1 MASGERMT
9 SVERRGRLAVVW
21 LDLPGERV
29 NKLTPAALG
38 EFEEIVAWFRSE
50 PEVEAA
56 VLISAKESG
65 FIAGADLNG
74 LLRIDREE
82 AEELSRRA
90 GAVLTELS
98 LLEKPVVAAIHG
110 PALGGGLEVAL
121 ACRYR
126 IASDDLKTRLAFP
139 EVRLGLLPAAGGT
152 QRAPRLIGLQ
162 RSLPLLL
169 TGKNVFAKQALR
181 LGLVDELSHP
191 PGLLQ
196 AASHAAERL
205 IAKRF
210 RRSDRRSWAERA
222 LEAAAAGR
230 KLVYRKAERRI
241 LKETSQ
247 NQPAPLRILEA
258 VRMGLEQGGKAG
270 AEAEARFF
278 GELVETPQSRQL
290 IRLFFAMNQAGRNPI
305 PTPPAPIWRLGIV
318 GAGLMGAGIAQV
330 SAENGLRVILRDVDQ
345 ESLSRGERRIW
356 NHIEEKRAKGALS
369 PFERDRIL
377 SRIFA
382 TARDRGFRNVSLLI
396 EAVYED
402 LDLKRRIFSEVEPWL
417 ADEAVLASNTSSIP
431 IARIAEGHPR
441 KSRFVGMHYFSPVP
455 KMPLLEVV
463 RTADSDRQAV
473 ATAVEVGL
481 RQGKRVIVVS
491 DGPGFYTT
499 RVAASYM
506 HEAGALLEEGASV
519 QQVDRAMRDFGFP
532 VGPLALMDE
541 VGIDVAAHVADV
553 LSPLFAGRAYTPGN
567 SPQRLLKGGFK
578 GRKNNRG
585 FYRYDAGAGGKEVNP
600 DVYSFFGGR
609 NRREM
614 DPRMIQERLAMM
626 MAAEAVFCL
635 QDEVLSRPEDGD
647 LGAVLGLGFPA
658 FLGGPLRWIDS
669 QGIEEFLRGLDRYAD
684 QGSRFRPPPLLV
696 EMAAGGRRFY
706 QD

>member
-1 MASGERMT
+1 MASGERMAA
-9 SVERRGRLAVVW
+9 VERLGRLAVVW
-21 LDLPGERV
+21 LDLPGERI
-29 NKLTPAALG
+29 NKLTPAALR
-38 EFEEIVAWFRSE
+38 EFEELVAWIRSE
-50 PEVEAA
+50 PELEAA

-65 FIAGADLNG
+65 FCAGADLNG
-74 LLRIDREE
+74 FLQFDREE
-82 AEELSRRA
+82 AEELSRQA

-98 LLEKPVVAAIHG
+98 ALEKPVVAAIHG

-121 ACRYR
+121 ACSYR
-126 IASDDLKTRLAFP
+126 IAADDSKTRLAFP

-191 PGLLQ
+191 PGLL
-196 AASHAAERL
+196 AAACHAAERL
-205 IAKRF
+205 IGKRF
-210 RRSDRRSWAERA
+210 RRPDRRSWAERV
-222 LEAAAAGR
+222 LESVAPGR
-230 KLVYRKAERRI
+230 KLIYRKAERRI
-241 LKETSQ
+241 LDETKG
-247 NQPAPLRILEA
+247 NHPAPHKTLEA
-258 VRMGLEQGGKAG
+258 VRIGLEQGRKAG
-270 AEAEARFF
+270 SEAEARFF
-278 GELVETPQSRQL
+278 GELLETPQSRQL
-290 IRLFFAMNQAGRNPI
+290 IRLFFAMNGATRNPI
-305 PTPPAPIWRLGIV
+305 RTPAIPISRLGIV

-330 SAENGLRVILRDVDQ
+330 SAESGMHVILKDVDQ
-345 ESLSRGERRIW
+345 DSLSRAERRIW
-356 NHIEEKRAKGALS
+356 SQVEEKRNKGALS

-382 TARDRGFRNVSLLI
+382 ATADRGFRKIALVI

-402 LDLKRRIFSEVEPWL
+402 LELKRRVFAEVEPWL

-431 IARIAEGHPR
+431 ISRIAEGHPR

-463 RTADSDRQAV
+463 RTDDSDPQV
-473 ATAVEVGL
+473 VSTAVEVGL

-499 RVAASYM
+499 RIAASYM
-506 HEAGALLEEGASV
+506 NEAATLLEEGASV
-519 QQVDRAMRDFGFP
+519 QQIDRAMKDFGFP

-553 LSPLFAGRAYTPGN
+553 LSPMFAQRGYTPGN
-567 SPQRLLKGGFK
+567 SPQRLLKGGFM
-578 GRKNNRG
+578 GRKNKRG
-585 FYRYDAGAGGKEVNP
+585 FYRYGDGAGRKEINP
-600 DVYSFFGGR
+600 DVYSYFGGPK
-609 NRREM
+609 RRDM
-614 DPRMIQERLAMM
+614 DPQTIQERLVMM
-626 MAAEAVFCL
+626 MVVEAVFCL
-635 QDEVLSRPEDGD
+635 QDEVLSQPVDGD

-658 FLGGPLRWIDS
+658 FLGGPLRWIDD
-669 QGIEEFLRGLDRYAD
+669 QGIEEFLRRLDRYAE
-684 QGSRFRPPPLLV
+684 QGPRFQPPPLLL
-696 EMAAGGRRFY
+696 EMAAARRRFH